1 MVDQHNTPPA
11 SSPGHPSGSTR
22 PQRGVGVLFHAQHP
36 EQPAQV
42 HHATIWTVDLARY
55 LPRVAAGHGHSRAS
69 EPREA
74 ADLLQVVRT
83 WPDCTRAWFREQVT
97 ENRGWVDYA
106 RYCPRCLQ
114 VPVELLEFYEAR
126 RGQGVCYLLHFDQPV
141 GRARRRHYV
150 GFTTD
155 LPRRYLQHRRGVRPA
170 CRPARQAARLGIGI
184 RLART
189 WFPGT
194 LQLERQLKQADD
206 LEQACRLCQTANP
219 AAPAN
224 LSVSGRP
231 AAEPTHGRPWRPDED
246 QELLHAFDTGTRLV
260 ELAERLERSKGQVR
274 ARLSFH
280 GKLTRWGA
288 HDDLQL
294 RLAAAAG
301 VPIATLAE
309 RFGRTPGDVQARLDR
324 HSGLALQRRRHPNGG
339 TSWTRE
345 LERELVRRFDSDQPI
360 NDIANALG
368 RTRGAIRS
376 RLVRLGKLDPSEE
389 GSGDVIPAAP
399 MPSDD
404 SATPGRPGQPH
415 AG

>member
-1 MVDQHNTPPA
+1 MVDQHNAPPA
-11 SSPGHPSGSTR
+11 SNPGQPR
-22 PQRGVGVLFHAQHP
+22 RGVGVLFQVQHP
-36 EQPAQV
+36 EQPAQI
-42 HHATIWTVDLARY
+42 HHATVWTVDLARY
-55 LPRVAAGHGHSRAS
+55 LPRVAARHGHSPAT

-126 RGQGVCYLLHFDQPV
+126 RGQGACYMLHFDEPV

-194 LQLERQLKQADD
+194 LELERQLEQAGD
-206 LEQACRLCQTANP
+206 LEQACRLCRTTNP

-224 LSVSGRP
+224 QSVRSRP
-231 AAEPTHGRPWRPDED
+231 AAEPTHGRPWLPDED
-246 QELLHAFDTGTRLV
+246 QELLHAFETGTRIA
-260 ELAERLERSKGQVR
+260 ELAERLERSKAQVR
-274 ARLSFH
+274 ARLSLH

-294 RLAAAAG
+294 RQDAAAG

-309 RFGRTPGDVQARLDR
+309 RFGRTAGDVQARLDR
-324 HSGLALQRRRHPNGG
+324 HSDLALQRRRYPNGG

-345 LERELVRRFDSDQPI
+345 LERELVRRFDIDQPI
-360 NDIANALG
+360 SEIANALG

-376 RLVRLGKLDPSEE
+376 RLMRLGKLDPVTQ
-389 GSGDVIPAAP
+389 GSGDVIPADTT
-399 MPSDD
+399 PSAD
-404 SATPGRPGQPH
+404 SATPDRPGQPY
-415 AG
+415 AGQQ